1 MASECPESN
10 HLFFTRDSF
19 IKRKELCDSGRSS
32 GKGKREIKVEGK
44 DQGRARACAVVV
56 VVVVIEHV

>member
-10 HLFFTRDSF
+10 HLFLTRDSF
-19 IKRKELCDSGRSS
+19 IKRKEICDSGGSL
-32 GKGKREIKVEGK
+32 GKGEREIKVEGK